1 MEATVNMVAAGK
13 GVGVDLSESAIIDC
27 AKRGD
32 ESAYEEL
39 YRQHKGRVYSWCF
52 RMTGKP
58 ADAEDLTQEVFLQL
72 YRKLRSFRGDS
83 SLSTWLY
90 RVTIN
95 TVLMHHRKR
104 RATELSLDIVEGHDQ
119 ASVDTNFQDKICI
132 MMYPLERVALTR
144 AIGSLPKGRR
154 SVYVLHDIKG
164 MSHDDIARHMG
175 FSVNTSKSQL
185 HRARLVL
192 RATLDRNEGR
202 VKRYAKTGHRNQA
215 R

>member
-1 MEATVNMVAAGK
+1 MQMSGDIMSAGK
-13 GVGVDLSESAIIDC
+13 DVGVDLSESAMIDC

-32 ESAYEEL
+32 ESAYEKL
-39 YRQHKGRVYSWCF
+39 YRHHKARVYAWCF

-72 YRKLRSFRGDS
+72 YRKLKSFRGDS

-90 RVTIN
+90 RVTTNI
-95 TVLMHHRKR
+95 VLMHYRKSR
-104 RATELSLDIVEGHDQ
+104 VTALSLDVLEGHDQ
-119 ASVDTNFQDKICI
+119 ASVGADLQDKISI
-132 MMYPLERVALTR
+132 MIYPVDRVALTR

-164 MSHDDIARHMG
+164 LSHRDIARHMG

-185 HRARLVL
+185 HRARVIL
-192 RATLDRNEGR
+192 RATLDRNESR
-202 VKRYAKTGHRNQA
+202 PTRQVKTKYGHDEP
-215 R
+215 